1 MPAYGKS
8 QRRHEVTI
16 SSCDLNPL
24 DSERRPSK
32 ASLVLG
38 TLATVENSDANNGTS
53 HFNPSSSRYR
63 LCCCH
68 IKSFNVST
76 GIIEIFII
84 CFLIVA
90 ILPDLNTKVCLR
102 SVEELRV
109 EELLRNET
117 STGHPQQ
124 SEYFLFAGV
133 NSSLINPI
141 EDVGVNTIRQIAC
154 TLGFAWF
161 VWAFLYIISVN
172 VMFYGAKNGKFWLF
186 IPLLLCRFLAICFLS
201 TFIVLLL
208 IGMFKQE
215 ADAEDK
221 FTIIVTLVAASV
233 LLIGL
238 LFLTFVTIR
247 CAEFVKKSADTGYSI
262 SNTRPMGPPTI
273 SLQSDAR
280 NPQGTIP
287 TTSLPTAVDTQLLKL
302 EEDAPAFVVPS
313 LNSPTDSNFVS
324 TTHIMRRRSEAFS
337 SNPLNLQHL
346 PALPPLRSQYKPR
359 GYQAEQ

>member
-1 MPAYGKS
+1 MPA
-8 QRRHEVTI
+8 
-16 SSCDLNPL
+16 CDLNPL

-38 TLATVENSDANNGTS
+38 TLATVENSDANNGSS
-53 HFNPSSSRYR
+53 HFNPTSSRYR

-90 ILPDLNTKVCLR
+90 VLPDLNTKVCLR

-133 NSSLINPI
+133 NASLINPI
-141 EDVGVNTIRQIAC
+141 EDVGVNTIRQITC

-161 VWAFLYIISVN
+161 VWAFLYIIS
-172 VMFYGAKNGKFWLF
+172 FYGAKNGKFWLF
-186 IPLLLCRFLAICFLS
+186 IPLLLCRFVAICFLT

-215 ADAEDK
+215 AGAEDK
-221 FTIIVTLVAASV
+221 FTIIVTLVAAAV

-287 TTSLPTAVDTQLLKL
+287 ITLPATTVDTQLLKL
-302 EEDAPAFVVPS
+302 DEDAPAFVVPS
-313 LNSPTDSNFVS
+313 LNSPMDSNVVS
-324 TTHIMRRRSEAFS
+324 ATHIVRRRSEAFS

-359 GYQAEQ
+359 GYQVEQ